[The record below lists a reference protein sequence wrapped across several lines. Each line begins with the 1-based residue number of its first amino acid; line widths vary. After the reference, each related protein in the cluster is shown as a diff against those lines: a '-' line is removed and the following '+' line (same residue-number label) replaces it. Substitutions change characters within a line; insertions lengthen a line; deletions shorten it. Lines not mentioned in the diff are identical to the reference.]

1 MSQMEE
7 QNLSQGSCDK
17 SRSLYFCGR
26 TRKKKRTKGRRV
38 LLERAKKGRREGNE
52 AASSSFA
59 SSRLLN
65 HSLAHWQK
73 LPHMTS
79 HGVANNKVPVKDW
92 NKVGNSQQS
101 QSTSERCTG
110 TTHTHTRSRLCCKHR
125 SVVLSWKGKWIQTPP
140 VVLYVSTGY
149 CLLHQMTNIN
159 FHQTI
164 RPLSLTLS
172 LSGCVSFPFLL
183 AFPRL
188 RAPGMQRAAI
198 WSPGPTFTATMG
210 PVLDAQFIKEKNEM
224 AGEWDRDRGE
234 LCGWM

>member
-17 SRSLYFCGR
+17 SRLLYFCGR

-65 HSLAHWQK
+65 HSLTHWQK
-73 LPHMTS
+73 LPPMTS

-110 TTHTHTRSRLCCKHR
+110 TTHTHTHTLPTMLQTQVCCVILKREMDSNTARRTVRVHR
-125 SVVLSWKGKWIQTPP
+125 VLS
-140 VVLYVSTGY
+140 
-149 CLLHQMTNIN
+149 
-159 FHQTI
+159 
-164 RPLSLTLS
+164 
-172 LSGCVSFPFLL
+172 
-183 AFPRL
+183 A
-188 RAPGMQRAAI
+188 APN
-198 WSPGPTFTATMG
+198 
-210 PVLDAQFIKEKNEM
+210 DKY
-224 AGEWDRDRGE
+224 
-234 LCGWM
+234 